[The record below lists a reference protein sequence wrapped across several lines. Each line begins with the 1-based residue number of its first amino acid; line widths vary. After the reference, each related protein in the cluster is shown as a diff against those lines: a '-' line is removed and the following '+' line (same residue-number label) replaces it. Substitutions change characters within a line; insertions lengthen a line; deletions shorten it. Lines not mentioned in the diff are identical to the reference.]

1 MDGGKED
8 SKSRLLSCDTMQG
21 HDDTSQLTVIE
32 EVQHK
37 IFSSNSSAVED
48 VANPEVERLGRM
60 MIPHLLEI
68 LRYDATSV
76 AGQEEGNAEKEESES
91 ERERENEV
99 SVSLVVSY
107 SQSSAMPSILKVS
120 LLQHKG
126 PNQGKDGHSQTLL
139 SSSLPSALA
148 PAPLQSGGKDY
159 HPSPRSP
166 RSPQSAHLSP
176 SRQRP
181 GVSPR
186 HARPASWGLRH
197 EIDLQRNGSLLDFQ
211 AGSEVP
217 TLRSAQLVHPGSSVT
232 WRIKLTSIGRKFASR
247 FGVIAHDLKAKTD
260 WWLLSSPSLVIT
272 LGVAGVRTRAVAGPG
287 T

>member
-48 VANPEVERLGRM
+48 AANPEVERLGRM
-60 MIPHLLEI
+60 MIPHLLEL

-76 AGQEEGNAEKEESES
+76 EGQEDGNGEKEESES
-91 ERERENEV
+91 ERERESEV

-120 LLQHKG
+120 LLQHKR

-139 SSSLPSALA
+139 SSSLLSALA
-148 PAPLQSGGKDY
+148 PAPLQSGGKNY

-166 RSPQSAHLSP
+166 RLPQSAHLSP

-186 HARPASWGLRH
+186 NAR
-197 EIDLQRNGSLLDFQ
+197 
-211 AGSEVP
+211 
-217 TLRSAQLVHPGSSVT
+217 
-232 WRIKLTSIGRKFASR
+232 
-247 FGVIAHDLKAKTD
+247 
-260 WWLLSSPSLVIT
+260 
-272 LGVAGVRTRAVAGPG
+272 
-287 T
+287 